1 MDERTNERT
10 YGRVDKEIS
19 GFYFH
24 PRGTNFSRGR
34 RSSIRRSFAPILR
47 RGEEVFQEGEIRRG
61 GRRKREE
68 PCDNANSSVARC
80 TNDKIKTLNV
90 HWPSGEERLSGVALK
105 TN

>member
-24 PRGTNFSRGR
+24 PRVERIFREAAVR
-34 RSSIRRSFAPILR
+34 PLPILR
-47 RGEEVFQEGEIRRG
+47 RGGRKVEELRRDG
-61 GRRKREE
+61 RGRRKREE

-90 HWPSGEERLSGVALK
+90 HRPSGEERLSGVALK